1 MNNLGGN
8 HMNRNV
14 KTGIYTHNGE
24 EVNFNFYTSLRAYDK
39 MRFVQNVTNLVVGDN
54 YNSVIKEMMFDFMI
68 IEVFTD
74 VDITEINNSKDA
86 INMIEQLLDETNIVN
101 IVKAN
106 AESGVIAEL
115 ENAVDDN
122 IEYRTGV
129 RRNTIADSISSLLNT
144 IETKL
149 SDIDTDG
156 MMQMAQVIIGM
167 SGEMTP
173 ERMLEA
179 YSKSDIF
186 KEHYTQLIADREQH
200 NDANESAGTI
210 KKPAKSGKKISTVK

>member
-1 MNNLGGN
+1 
-8 HMNRNV
+8 MNRNV
-14 KTGIYTHNGE
+14 KMGVYIRNDK

-39 MRFVQNVTNLVVGDN
+39 MRFVKNVTNLVVGDD
-54 YNSVIKEMMFDFMI
+54 YNSVIRDMMFDFMI

-86 INMIEQLLDETNIVN
+86 INMIEQFLNETNIVN
-101 IVKAN
+101 IVKEN
-106 AESGVIAEL
+106 AEAGVIAEL
-115 ENAVDDN
+115 EKAVDDN

-129 RRNTIADSISSLLNT
+129 RRNIIADSISSLLNT

-149 SDIDTDG
+149 SDIDIDG
-156 MMQMAQVIIGM
+156 MMQMAQVISGM

-179 YSKSDIF
+179 YSKSDMF
-186 KEHYTQLIADREQH
+186 KGRYTQLLADRERH
-200 NDANESAGTI
+200 NDTIESAATI
-210 KKPAKSGKKISTVK
+210 KQSDKNDK